1 MSKDCEDEVMDFLH
15 YYSIDNPSIQ
25 PFQMFSI
32 HHLIFLFTVVL
43 IIGLGLYS
51 LKNCQ
56 KKKLYLI
63 EKIIATSLIIGE
75 QLYTIWIMFVCPYPI
90 YTEILPLHLCSICFY
105 LSAVAIFLDNE
116 KLRKFIAVN
125 GLFGGIIAMCYPA
138 NISGIFPTL
147 SYRVIYFYISHTM
160 IVFISLLQLKQITCL
175 KIKDVRFHMTL
186 ISIFL
191 TLAIFINYFLHT
203 NYLFVGFPST
213 IGFIQIVYNI
223 VGLWL
228 YLPTAI
234 VIFTMIEII
243 LILILKKVQKVLI
256 KDIT

>member
-1 MSKDCEDEVMDFLH
+1 MLKDCEDEVMEFLR
-15 YYSIDNPSIQ
+15 YYSINNPSIQ

-32 HHLIFLFTVVL
+32 YHLIFLFIVVL
-43 IIGLGLYS
+43 IIGFGLYS
-51 LKNCQ
+51 LKDCQ
-56 KKKLYLI
+56 KKKLHFI
-63 EKIIATSLIIGE
+63 EKIIVTSLIIGE

-105 LSAVAIFLDNE
+105 LSATAIFLDNE

-125 GLFGGIIAMCYPA
+125 GLFGGIIAMCYPT
-138 NISGIFPTL
+138 NISGIFPTF
-147 SYRVIYFYISHTM
+147 SYRVIYFYISHTI

-191 TLAIFINYFLHT
+191 TLAMFTNYFLHT

-213 IGFIQIVYNI
+213 IGLIQMVYNV
-223 VGLWL
+223 VGFWL
-228 YLPTAI
+228 YLPTTI
-234 VIFTMIEII
+234 IIFTMIETI
-243 LILILKKVQKVLI
+243 LIFILKKVQKTLI